1 MTYWGAILLPPSL
14 LLLPRAEFVCAGY
27 KFEEISTLPGNP
39 SDFSSEVI
47 ESRDHNVVN
56 NEEQFCSI
64 VKTGFGN
71 VRLIIGGE
79 VDAGLLPPVSTI
91 GL

>member
-1 MTYWGAILLPPSL
+1 M
-14 LLLPRAEFVCAGY
+14 AGY

-47 ESRDHNVVN
+47 ESRDQNVVN

-64 VKTGFGN
+64 VKTGFGD

-79 VDAGLLPPVSTI
+79 VDAGFTPLPPPPMCLSLVVCIISK
-91 GL
+91 LRAYH